1 MLLNDK
7 LQITSVQN
15 VQKHFQRIRLFFI
28 TRDTVPPVDDFQR
41 RISVENVPIG
51 KERPSMTLKTT

>member
-1 MLLNDK
+1 MLLTDK

-15 VQKHFQRIRLFFI
+15 VQKRFQQIRLFFI

-41 RISVENVPIG
+41 GISVENVPIG
-51 KERPSMTLKTT
+51 KGQPSLILKTT